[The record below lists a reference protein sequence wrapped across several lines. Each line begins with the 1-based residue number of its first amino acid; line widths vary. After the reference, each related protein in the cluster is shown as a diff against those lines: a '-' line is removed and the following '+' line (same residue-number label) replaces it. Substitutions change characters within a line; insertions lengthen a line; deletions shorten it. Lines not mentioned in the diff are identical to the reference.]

1 MESRFWLEN
10 IPDLFTSPSL
20 VPVKSDTLENQMN
33 AMCRLVILAFI
44 LCCLCDVYVDYRFL
58 VGALFLIIVAYYAV
72 HSFQQTC
79 KETYGLVE
87 TVVEPVPPVAW
98 NTGTNDFLFTEGQD
112 NVRAPCGPGDSQA
125 SFTVPR
131 FPVNPQLVDTGQSQA
146 WCPQDLPIESIYSV
160 NQSMVGPPNPKTLMR
175 PVIPTPIYDTDAW
188 KPNDF
193 IIPSG
198 INDQKRQELFDNG
211 YVAIDNVSYIPP
223 VHATDDY
230 AQPLSQPTYYREPLP
245 MSQEYYQQEPRHH
258 QQQSYGDSVTPPR
271 IPVEQVEV
279 EERYQPTRDASNPY
293 QTFSYPAIDGGCGYD
308 PVNLDYNL
316 PINYKADECQK
327 TKLMR
332 EYNKNLFSIPLQ
344 PGLYTESQVN
354 QPFSSQSNLGISM
367 LQPLLPTAL
376 EKRNG
381 YDTFVELANPLPP
394 QYVPFPK
401 TDEPLRTEVYDP
413 RLTGYGTSYRSYY
426 EPVTGQTRFYYDDV
440 DQQTRYNY
448 LTRNKVDFAN
458 FGTSVGPINNRSLQG
473 NALTAFADQT
483 YSDSQVTFRNEMQQR
498 LMHKNS
504 NREWQQRIAP
514 ISTRNTARAGGGMSN
529 SGGSYAGPRG

>member
-1 MESRFWLEN
+1 LEN
-10 IPDLFTSPSL
+10 IPDLFISPSL
-20 VPVKSDTLENQMN
+20 VPVRSDTLENQMN
-33 AMCRLVILAFI
+33 AMCRLVILTFI
-44 LCCLCDVYVDYRFL
+44 ICCLCNVYVDYRFL
-58 VGALFLIIVAYYAV
+58 VAALFLIIVAYYAL
-72 HSFQQTC
+72 HSFQRTC
-79 KETYGLVE
+79 KEAYGLVD

-98 NTGTNDFLFTEGQD
+98 NTGTNDFVFSQGQD
-112 NVRAPCGPGDSQA
+112 NVRAPCVPGDQDA

-131 FPVNPQLVDTGQSQA
+131 YPVNPQLVDTGQSQA
-146 WCPQDLPIESIYSV
+146 WCPQNLPLEEIFST
-160 NQSMVGPPNPKTLMR
+160 NQSLVGPPNPKTLVR
-175 PVIPTPIYDTDAW
+175 PVIPTPIYDTEAW

-193 IIPSG
+193 IIPNG

-211 YVAIDNVSYIPP
+211 YVAMEHVSYVPSAPLYDAPTARLPP
-223 VHATDDY
+223 
-230 AQPLSQPTYYREPLP
+230 PPPPSSEYYRAP
-245 MSQEYYQQEPRHH
+245 MSEERRSQH
-258 QQQSYGDSVTPPR
+258 PPR
-271 IPVEQVEV
+271 IPVEQVES
-279 EERYQPTRDASNPY
+279 EEHYEPTGNSSNPY

-308 PVNLDYNL
+308 PINLDYHL
-316 PINYKADECQK
+316 PVNYKADECQK

-354 QPFSSQSNLGISM
+354 QPDASMSNLGISFA
-367 LQPLLPTAL
+367 QPFLPTAFT
-376 EKRNG
+376 KRNG
-381 YDTFVELANPLPP
+381 YDSFVELAQPMPP
-394 QYVPFPK
+394 KNVPFPK
-401 TDEPLRTEVYDP
+401 TDEPLRTEIYDP

-458 FGTSVGPINNRSLQG
+458 FGTTVGPINDRSLQG
-473 NALTAFADQT
+473 QSLYSYADQT

-514 ISTRNTARAGGGMSN
+514 ISTRNTAQAGGGRSN

>member
-10 IPDLFTSPSL
+10 IPDLFISPSL
-20 VPVKSDTLENQMN
+20 VPVRSDTLENQMN
-33 AMCRLVILAFI
+33 AMCRLVILTFI
-44 LCCLCDVYVDYRFL
+44 VCCLCNVYVDYRFL

-79 KETYGLVE
+79 KETYGLVD

-98 NTGTNDFLFTEGQD
+98 NTGTNDFVFTEGQN
-112 NVRAPCGPGDSQA
+112 NVRAPCVAGDPQA

-131 FPVNPQLVDTGQSQA
+131 IPVNPQLVDTGQSQA
-146 WCPQDLPIESIYSV
+146 WCPQNRPLDEIFST
-160 NQSMVGPPNPKTLMR
+160 NQVLVGPPNPKTLVR
-175 PVIPTPIYDTDAW
+175 PVIPTPIYDGEAW
-188 KPNDF
+188 RPNDF
-193 IIPSG
+193 VIPTG
-198 INDQKRQELFDNG
+198 INDQRRQELYDNG
-211 YVAIDNVSYIPP
+211 YMAIDHVSYVPP
-223 VHATDDY
+223 VPRYEANPPSFEHYSPDRGANPSSY
-230 AQPLSQPTYYREPLP
+230 SNYNAGQQAPLP
-245 MSQEYYQQEPRHH
+245 PRVPI
-258 QQQSYGDSVTPPR
+258 D
-271 IPVEQVEV
+271 QVESESES
-279 EERYQPTRDASNPY
+279 EERYQPPGDSSNPY
-293 QTFSYPAIDGGCGYD
+293 QTFSYPAIDSGCGYN
-308 PVNLDYNL
+308 PTNLDYNL

-332 EYNKNLFSIPLQ
+332 EYNKNLFSIPIQ
-344 PGLYTESQVN
+344 PGLYTRSQVN
-354 QPFSSQSNLGISM
+354 QPDASMSNLGISFN
-367 LQPLLPTAL
+367 QPFLPTAFH
-376 EKRNG
+376 RGRDANGNG
-381 YDTFVELANPLPP
+381 YNSFVELAKPLPA
-394 QYVPFPK
+394 QYAPFPK

-458 FGTSVGPINNRSLQG
+458 FGTTVGPINDRSLQG
-473 NALTAFADQT
+473 QSLYSYADQT

-514 ISTRNTARAGGGMSN
+514 ISTRNTAQAGGGRSN

>member
-1 MESRFWLEN
+1 MASRFWLEN
-10 IPDLFTSPSL
+10 IPDLFTCPSL
-20 VPVKSDTLENQMN
+20 VPVRSDTLEDQMN

-58 VGALFLIIVAYYAV
+58 VGALFLIIVAYYAL
-72 HSFQQTC
+72 HSFQRTC
-79 KETYGLVE
+79 KETYGLVD

-98 NTGTNDFLFTEGQD
+98 NTGTNDFVFTEGQD
-112 NVRAPCGPGDSQA
+112 NVRAPCGPGDPEA
-125 SFTVPR
+125 CFTVPR

-146 WCPQDLPIESIYSV
+146 WCPQDRPLDEIFST
-160 NQSMVGPPNPKTLMR
+160 NQSLVGPPNPKTLMR
-175 PVIPTPIYDTDAW
+175 PVIPTPVYDTEAW

-211 YVAIDNVSYIPP
+211 YMVVENVSYIPP
-223 VHATDDY
+223 VHHTGGQRENY
-230 AQPLSQPTYYREPLP
+230 AEPLRQA
-245 MSQEYYQQEPRHH
+245 SSLQE
-258 QQQSYGDSVTPPR
+258 YGDSALPPSR
-271 IPVEQVEV
+271 VPVEHVEV
-279 EERYQPTRDASNPY
+279 ETEERYEPTRDASNPY

-308 PVNLDYNL
+308 PINLDYHL

-354 QPFSSQSNLGISM
+354 QPYASQSNLGISM
-367 LQPLLPTAL
+367 PQPLLPTAL
-376 EKRNG
+376 ARRDG
-381 YDTFVELANPLPP
+381 YDTFVELAKPLPA
-394 QYVPFPK
+394 QYAPFPK
-401 TDEPLRTEVYDP
+401 IDEPLRTEVYDP

-448 LTRNKVDFAN
+448 LTRNNVDFAN
-458 FGTSVGPINNRSLQG
+458 FGTSVGPINDRSLQG
-473 NALTAFADQT
+473 QSLYSYADQT
-483 YSDSQVTFRNEMQQR
+483 YLDSQVTFRNEMQQR

-514 ISTRNTARAGGGMSN
+514 ISTRNTAQAGGGRSN